1 MKYLSKTPF
10 SFGWNK
16 KYEEGYNN
24 IFHKSIKEK
33 IKEFIDSILIYLFL
47 K

>member
-1 MKYLSKTPF
+1 MRYLKKEPF

-16 KYEEGYNN
+16 KYEEGYKN
-24 IFHKSIKEK
+24 IFRKSFKEK
-33 IKEFIDSILIYLFL
+33 IQEVIDSILIYLFL